1 MRRPEVS
8 SLRLLTPLPRTL
20 WQSNCAVC
28 DKTQARWTVRGV
40 QPAVFICSL
49 CLLYRTTWG
58 KQNAAQVESIKAE
71 VEKSRTEPFQMQ
83 GEKLHNCADADSV
96 LGVVV
101 LIERTLSRMP
111 Q

>member
-1 MRRPEVS
+1 MRSDVS

-20 WQSNCAVC
+20 WQSNCALC

-49 CLLYRTTWG
+49 CLLYKTAWG
-58 KQNAAQVESIKAE
+58 KKNSAQVENVRTE
-71 VEKSRTEPFQMQ
+71 VEKSRTEPFKVQD
-83 GEKLHNCADADSV
+83 GKLHNCADADSV

-101 LIERTLSRMP
+101 LIERTMSRMP